1 MKKKL
6 ISGLISLVM
15 LLSLLPMSITATAAD
30 ENFQGEGTAE
40 SPYLISTAEDLTKLS
55 SLTNAAST
63 NEKYGAAHYKL
74 TADIDM
80 IGATF
85 AGLNCMDTAWNYR
98 YFTGVFDGD
107 GHVIKNITISS
118 TSNRARGFISV
129 ASGATVRNLGIENI
143 SIKGGAMGGIIA
155 QDMGAK
161 STVENCYVR
170 GLTATKNVSYET
182 VAGIVGYAQSTD
194 GSKTTITN
202 CYAVGLS
209 ANSVRAIIGYD
220 TANGYQSHGNLTN
233 CYANLSDNVVG
244 LGGTAV
250 NCFASTTANGVTAEA
265 LGEAFKEDTKGK
277 NGGYPLLSWETEANF
292 EGEGTEE
299 NPYLLNDANDLVK
312 LATLT
317 NTTATAA
324 DYADKVYKLTADID
338 MTGIS
343 YKPVSW
349 ATSMYTV
356 QGAAFTGTLD
366 GNNHIIKN
374 ISFTNLA
381 TYGSTYGIIGFIS
394 ANGVVK
400 NLGVENMTVN
410 GGAAN
415 RLCIG
420 GIAGSLGAPVTIENC
435 YVRGMSV
442 TTTSTDA
449 TYVGGIAGRT
459 IGTSGTIK
467 NCYATGLDFT
477 KVTREGLKA
486 GILGSSGNVNY
497 KAENCYT
504 TDAKLQGNTAATN
517 SYMVT
522 TNCYASADLVNAT
535 VANLGDAFK
544 ENPTVKNEGY
554 PLLSWESYEGYE
566 LKPKANLTLPDLI
579 SDHMLIQQNKPIK
592 LWGNAEPGETVTV
605 KLEAGNEIKAQVQ
618 TQVEETGRF
627 DIELPKMT
635 AGGPYALTFST
646 EDQSVTVSD
655 VLIGELWVQSGQ
667 SNMARPTS
675 GTGSYASEILPA
687 EANDEIRIFMA
698 TADVSASTPATD
710 ITGSWKIADTTTVN
724 NYSAVGYVALEKL
737 NQELDM
743 PVGGICNAVGGAS
756 MSQFMGID
764 NGTAGG
770 YYYSKTAPLTQL
782 NIRGVMW
789 YQGEGDRGRTPSD
802 FTATFNKLIRTWR
815 NAWGDSDLPFV
826 YVALPPSPMKYY
838 ASWTGGYIMEDF
850 SSARLGQLQSYY
862 ENDNVAF
869 AVAMDC
875 HPNAGEDSLHPNN
888 KKPIGERLGLATLDM
903 IYNVID
909 NGMSPLFK
917 SVTVN
922 GNTATVFFNHTYGGL
937 KTVDNEAPRCF
948 YVSESE
954 NGTYYEAQAEI
965 TGTDE
970 ITLTCSEISEIKY
983 VSYAVEKHM
992 YPYTSADDAVINTY
1006 ADVNLVNSENLPA
1019 CPFAYSV
1026 SETRKEKAPKPFEIM
1041 NAVLSDDGK
1050 NVDVDIVV
1058 NEAKTS
1064 QVNLFIAFYNEFG
1077 RFVDVS
1083 VKPVS
1088 VKAAEGGVIY
1098 DSAEVPDGATSSKV
1112 MVMSDNLYPY
1122 LDASSV
1128 PLQK

>member
-299 NPYLLNDANDLVK
+299 TPYLLNDANDLVK

-522 TNCYASADLVNAT
+522 TNCYTSSTLANAT
-535 VANLGDAFK
+535 VANLGEAFK
-544 ENPTVKNEGY
+544 ADLKAQNNGY
-554 PLLSWESYEGYE
+554 PLLSWETEKEPFEGEGTEEKPYIIATANDMVKLSLLTNGTATAADYADKVYKLTADIDMTGISYKPVSWATSMYTVQGAAFTGTLDGNKHIIKNISFTNLATYGSTYGIIGFISANGVVKNLGVENMTVNGGAANRLCIGGIAGSLGSPVTIENCYVRGMSVTTTSTDATYVGGIAGRTIGNEGIIKNCYATGLDFTKVTREGLKAGILGSSGNVNYKAENCYTTDAHVQGNTAATNSYMGTTNCYAGKTVE
-566 LKPKANLTLPDLI
+566 LLTADVLGVAFDADNDLLNEGMPVLVWEYNIAHPETVYYTVKSGETEITGGASNVSAKNPVVITFEDEMNVDTFSKIQIFKGDAKLDDCVFDIQSDKVISIKINTEYNTEYTIFIPKTVQSVKDENGKSAKADEKKIKFRIEPMPKAV
-579 SDHMLIQQNKPIK
+579 MVEYIK
-592 LWGNAEPGETVTV
+592 IN
-605 KLEAGNEIKAQVQ
+605 
-618 TQVEETGRF
+618 
-627 DIELPKMT
+627 
-635 AGGPYALTFST
+635 
-646 EDQSVTVSD
+646 
-655 VLIGELWVQSGQ
+655 GQ
-667 SNMARPTS
+667 SNAPSNLTA
-675 GTGSYASEILPA
+675 GTEVTVEA
-687 EANDEIRIFMA
+687 EVKN
-698 TADVSASTPATD
+698 
-710 ITGSWKIADTTTVN
+710 TGELS
-724 NYSAVGYVALEKL
+724 SQPVAL
-737 NQELDM
+737 
-743 PVGGICNAVGGAS
+743 V
-756 MSQFMGID
+756 
-764 NGTAGG
+764 
-770 YYYSKTAPLTQL
+770 
-782 NIRGVMW
+782 
-789 YQGEGDRGRTPSD
+789 
-802 FTATFNKLIRTWR
+802 
-815 NAWGDSDLPFV
+815 
-826 YVALPPSPMKYY
+826 VALFGQDGIMKY
-838 ASWTGGYIMEDF
+838 AALDT
-850 SSARLGQLQSYY
+850 A
-862 ENDNVAF
+862 NVGNTNETLKVEF
-869 AVAMDC
+869 VV
-875 HPNAGEDSLHPNN
+875 PQNAGVNPIVNVMVWDS
-888 KKPIGERLGLATLDM
+888 
-903 IYNVID
+903 
-909 NGMSPLFK
+909 
-917 SVTVN
+917 
-922 GNTATVFFNHTYGGL
+922 
-937 KTVDNEAPRCF
+937 
-948 YVSESE
+948 
-954 NGTYYEAQAEI
+954 I
-965 TGTDE
+965 T
-970 ITLTCSEISEIKY
+970 K
-983 VSYAVEKHM
+983 
-992 YPYTSADDAVINTY
+992 
-1006 ADVNLVNSENLPA
+1006 
-1019 CPFAYSV
+1019 
-1026 SETRKEKAPKPFEIM
+1026 M
-1041 NAVLSDDGK
+1041 NAM
-1050 NVDVDIVV
+1050 
-1058 NEAKTS
+1058 
-1064 QVNLFIAFYNEFG
+1064 
-1077 RFVDVS
+1077 R
-1083 VKPVS
+1083 
-1088 VKAAEGGVIY
+1088 
-1098 DSAEVPDGATSSKV
+1098 
-1112 MVMSDNLYPY
+1112 
-1122 LDASSV
+1122 
-1128 PLQK
+1128 